1 MINSKRKIQ
10 NSTSPD
16 FESSL
21 ANTSDYSVPH
31 RLGRCDQ
38 SCDSCGALHWND
50 EATIVDKL
58 KKKKSYS
65 TCCQKNKVHL
75 PDFDEGAPKYPSIM
89 RGLLTGKD
97 EGEHFLDVN

>member
-1 MINSKRKIQ
+1 MINSKRKIHD
-10 NSTSPD
+10 STAPE

-21 ANTSDYSVPH
+21 SKSSDYSVPH

-50 EATIVDKL
+50 KATIIDQI

-75 PDFDEGAPKYPSIM
+75 PDFDEGAPRYPSKM
-89 RGLLTGKD
+89 REMLTGKD
-97 EGEHFLDVN
+97 EGEHSLDFN